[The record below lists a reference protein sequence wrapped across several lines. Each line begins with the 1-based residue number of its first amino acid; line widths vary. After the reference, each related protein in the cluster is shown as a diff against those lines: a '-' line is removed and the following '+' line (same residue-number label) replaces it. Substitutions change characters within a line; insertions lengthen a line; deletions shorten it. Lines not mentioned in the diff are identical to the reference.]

1 MASNKHTINNKPL
14 LGASHPGA
22 VFLIGFMG
30 CGKTYWGKQLGE
42 RLGVPFYDLDDRI
55 EQSEGRT
62 INEIFETEGE
72 EYFRE
77 KEKEAL
83 MLFTET
89 HHSFVMATG
98 GGTPCFLN
106 NIDYMNRKG
115 TTIWIHCSVECLQKR
130 LSGEKE
136 KRPLIK
142 NLDDEALKAYIIR
155 KAGDRKIF
163 YQQAD
168 VVVDEDGLTLESF
181 YAKIFQT
188 EINE

>member
-1 MASNKHTINNKPL
+1 MTEHNNNNSGISSPFS
-14 LGASHPGA
+14 GTGGI
-22 VFLIGFMG
+22 FLIGFMG

-55 EQSEGRT
+55 EQNEGRT
-62 INEIFETEGE
+62 ISEIFKAEGE

-77 KEKEAL
+77 REKEAL
-83 MLFTET
+83 MLITET

-115 TTIWIHCSVECLQKR
+115 TTIWINCSAEYLQKR
-130 LSGEKE
+130 LAGEKE

-142 NLDDEALKAYIIR
+142 DLDDEALKAYII
-155 KAGDRKIF
+155 KKVGDRKIF

-168 VVVDEDGLTLESF
+168 VVIYEDELNLESF
-181 YAKIFQT
+181 YSKILKTQ
-188 EINE
+188 INS

>member
-1 MASNKHTINNKPL
+1 MANDKQLQKKPAPQGAAHT
-14 LGASHPGA
+14 GAI
-22 VFLIGFMG
+22 FLIGFMG
-30 CGKTYWGKQLGE
+30 CGKSYWGKRLGE
-42 RLGVPFYDLDDRI
+42 RLQVPFYDLDDKI

-62 INEIFETEGE
+62 ISEIFEQEGE

-77 KEKEAL
+77 KEREAL
-83 MLFTET
+83 VLVAET

-115 TTIWIHCSVECLQKR
+115 TTIWINCTAESLQKR
-130 LSGEKE
+130 LSGERE

-142 NLDDEALKAYIIR
+142 NLDDEALKAFIV
-155 KAGDRKIF
+155 KKVGDRKIF

-168 VVVDEDGLTLESF
+168 VIMYENDLNLESF

-188 EINE
+188 EINS